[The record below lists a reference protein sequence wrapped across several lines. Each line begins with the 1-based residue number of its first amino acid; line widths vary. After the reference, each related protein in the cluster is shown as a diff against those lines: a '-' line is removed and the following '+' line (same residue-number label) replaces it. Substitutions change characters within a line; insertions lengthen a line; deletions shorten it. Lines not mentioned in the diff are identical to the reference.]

1 MNLEILFYYF
11 CRLIKTDC
19 VGCGSLLPTEAGLCH
34 KCHSQLNQYKKNDQ
48 LATGIISLYSWKPQ
62 VSDLISSYVYY
73 LKSPFSLPAWAVIS
87 KELLKS
93 GSLNY
98 DHLETLIIPI
108 PSSTGRN
115 HSLYFAKTLS
125 KITKRPYK
133 QVLSYEKTDQSDQSQ
148 KHKNKLERAKQS
160 FSVDENFT
168 DILQSYQCIIFVDDI
183 ITTGATYTAAQR
195 AIKQHLAGLGLP
207 NGMKFILWTAFV
219 REKVETRC

>member
-11 CRLIKTDC
+11 CLLIKTDC
-19 VGCGSLLPTEAGLCH
+19 VGCGSLLPTNAGLCC
-34 KCHSQLNQYKKNDQ
+34 KCDSQINQYKKSDQ
-48 LATGIISLYSWKPQ
+48 LASDIFSLYSWKPQ

-73 LKSPFSLPAWAVIS
+73 LKSSFSWPAWSVIS
-87 KELLKS
+87 KEVLNSCSLKF
-93 GSLNY
+93 
-98 DHLETLIIPI
+98 DHLETLIVPI

-125 KITKRPYK
+125 KITNRPYK
-133 QVLSYEKTDQSDQSQ
+133 QVLSYKKTDQSDLSQ

-160 FSVDENFT
+160 FKVDEKFT

-195 AIKQHLAGLGLP
+195 AIRQHFAGLELP
-207 NGMKFILWTAFV
+207 NHMQFALWTAFV